1 VAGGGFEVA
10 NKAHG
15 PEIITNAADL
25 EVLQL
30 SDALAN
36 VNGCK

>member
-1 VAGGGFEVA
+1 VGGGGFEAA

-15 PEIITNAADL
+15 SEIITNAADF

-36 VNGCK
+36 VSGCK